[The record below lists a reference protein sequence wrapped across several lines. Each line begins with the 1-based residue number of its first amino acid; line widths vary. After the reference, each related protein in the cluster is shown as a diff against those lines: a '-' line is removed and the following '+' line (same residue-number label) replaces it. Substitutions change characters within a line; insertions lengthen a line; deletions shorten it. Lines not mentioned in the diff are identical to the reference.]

1 MEVTASMRMKGF
13 LRKKAAH
20 VGSFLMAVAVL
31 FGHLPVAHAAAG
43 NNNLKIIAWYG
54 AGNLA
59 KSEYARDT
67 VILFNPTQAPITM
80 NNWSLQ
86 TGGTTGAFTAVNY
99 LLPVVTIP
107 AGGFYAITGSGPNYI
122 SGVGCTSSH
131 CNLNYPY
138 DYQLGTL
145 EGTASITQNSLSSTA
160 VTVALVNNQSPLGT
174 CPKTSANLVDLVGIG
189 ASDGSSPVTCFAG
202 ASYAPYTPATLDGA
216 PTNINGVVYAY
227 ATVRKNK
234 CGDTFVNSNDF
245 MVGFIDFAN
254 SHSAPQP
261 CPTGKQLSVTA
272 GATPNSLGL
281 LDPFTVTAA
290 VIPATSPA
298 STALNVTAD
307 LSNLG
312 LSSTTQ
318 LYDDG
323 THGDAVAGDNTYSL
337 ATASVVRN
345 VNMIDMPGLIV
356 TAADAQGNTARTS
369 IPLTLGIGDFIL
381 STPNATGTVGAG
393 GTVTF
398 PITIKSEHG
407 YSGIIAITCTGSPNT
422 NSLGVPISTQC
433 VSTPPQI
440 VIAANGSASI
450 SLVVATGTTFSAGI
464 LSRSLPLCLL
474 GFLSIGLLTVG
485 VWRRKYLPAATLMA
499 LIMLVT
505 LNTTA
510 CGTNAGLGNTSA
522 APGVYT
528 YTVTGAD
535 SNISSVNNSVILSV
549 TVK

>member
-1 MEVTASMRMKGF
+1 MRMKGNF
-13 LRKKAAH
+13 FNLALAGR
-20 VGSFLMAVAVL
+20 FLMMAAVL
-31 FGHLPVAHAAAG
+31 LGLVPAAIAAAG

-54 AGNLA
+54 AGNLS

-107 AGGFYAITGSGPNYI
+107 AGGFYAITGSGPDYI
-122 SGVGCTSSH
+122 SSSGCTSSH

-145 EGTASITQNSLSSTA
+145 EGTATTNQNSLSSTA
-160 VTVALVNNQSPLGT
+160 VTVALVDNQTAVGT
-174 CPKTSANLVDLVGIG
+174 CPKTSAHLVDLVGIG
-189 ASDGSSPVTCFAG
+189 ASDGSSAVTCFAG
-202 ASYAPYTPATLDGA
+202 ASYAPYTPATLNGVA
-216 PTNINGVVYAY
+216 TNINGIVYAY

-234 CGDTFVNSNDF
+234 CSDTFVNSNDF

-272 GATPNSLGL
+272 SATPNSLGL
-281 LDPFTVTAA
+281 LDPFTVTA
-290 VIPATSPA
+290 VVTPATNPA
-298 STALNVTAD
+298 STGLNVTAD

-312 LSSTTQ
+312 LSATTQ

-323 THGDAVAGDNTYSL
+323 THGDTVAGDDTYTV
-337 ATASVVRN
+337 ATASVTRN
-345 VNMIDMPGLIV
+345 VNLIEIPGLIV
-356 TAADAQGNTARTS
+356 TATDTLGNTARTL
-369 IPLTLGIGDFIL
+369 IPLTLGVGDFIL
-381 STPNATGTVGAG
+381 STPTATGTVDAG
-393 GTVTF
+393 GTLTF
-398 PITIKSEHG
+398 PVTIKSEHG

-440 VIAANGSASI
+440 VLPANGSTSF
-450 SLVVATGTTFSAGI
+450 SLVVATGTTFSAGF
-464 LSRSLPLCLL
+464 LPRSLPLGLL
-474 GFLSIGLLTVG
+474 GLLSIGLLTIG
-485 VWRRKYLPAATLMA
+485 VWRRKHLVAAALMA
-499 LIMLVT
+499 LVMLVT

-510 CGTNAGLGNTSA
+510 CGKNAGLGNTSA

-528 YTVTGAD
+528 YTVKGAD
-535 SNISSVNNSVILSV
+535 SNLSSVNSSIILSV

>member
-1 MEVTASMRMKGF
+1 MRMKGILF
-13 LRKKAAH
+13 NRAVFA
-20 VGSFLMAVAVL
+20 SRFLMVVAVL
-31 FGHLPVAHAAAG
+31 LGLVPAALAAAG

-54 AGNLA
+54 AGNLS

-107 AGGFYAITGSGPNYI
+107 AGGFYAITGSGPDYI
-122 SGVGCTSSH
+122 SSSGCTSSH

-145 EGTASITQNSLSSTA
+145 EGTASVTQNSLSSTA
-160 VTVALVNNQSPLGT
+160 VTVALVDNQTALGT
-174 CPKTSANLVDLVGIG
+174 CPKTSAHLVDLVGIG
-189 ASDGSSPVTCFAG
+189 ASDGSSAVTCFAG
-202 ASYAPYTPATLDGA
+202 ASYAPYTPATLNGV
-216 PTNINGVVYAY
+216 PTNINGIVYAY

-261 CPTGKQLSVTA
+261 CPVGRQLSVTA

-281 LDPFTVTAA
+281 LDAFTVKA
-290 VIPATSPA
+290 VVTPATNPA
-298 STALNVTAD
+298 STGLNVTAD

-323 THGDAVAGDNTYSL
+323 THGDAVAGDNTFAV
-337 ATASVVRN
+337 ATASVSRN
-345 VNMIDMPGLIV
+345 VNMIAMPGLIV
-356 TAADAQGNTARTS
+356 TATDAQGNTARTLL
-369 IPLTLGIGDFIL
+369 PLTLGIGDFIL
-381 STPNATGTVGAG
+381 STPTATGTVDPG

-433 VSTPPQI
+433 VATPPQI
-440 VIAANGSASI
+440 VIDANGSASF
-450 SLVVATGTTFSAGI
+450 SLVVATGTTFSASTVPRSI
-464 LSRSLPLCLL
+464 LF
-474 GFLSIGLLTVG
+474 GFLGLCSIGLLTVG
-485 VWRRKYLPAATLMA
+485 VWRRKYIPGAILMF
-499 LIMLVT
+499 LVMILT

-510 CGTNAGLGNTSA
+510 CESNAGLGNTSA

-528 YTVTGAD
+528 YTLTGAD
-535 SNISSVNNSVILSV
+535 SNISSVSNSIILSV

>member
-1 MEVTASMRMKGF
+1 
-13 LRKKAAH
+13 
-20 VGSFLMAVAVL
+20 
-31 FGHLPVAHAAAG
+31 
-43 NNNLKIIAWYG
+43 
-54 AGNLA
+54 
-59 KSEYARDT
+59 
-67 VILFNPTQAPITM
+67 
-80 NNWSLQ
+80 
-86 TGGTTGAFTAVNY
+86 
-99 LLPVVTIP
+99 
-107 AGGFYAITGSGPNYI
+107 
-122 SGVGCTSSH
+122 
-131 CNLNYPY
+131 
-138 DYQLGTL
+138 
-145 EGTASITQNSLSSTA
+145 
-160 VTVALVNNQSPLGT
+160 
-174 CPKTSANLVDLVGIG
+174 
-189 ASDGSSPVTCFAG
+189 
-202 ASYAPYTPATLDGA
+202 LDGA